1 MKIFECEFCGKQF
14 PRLYFLTRHYERKYK
29 CYTKNEVFVLTEEE
43 CLNKT
48 LNEPILVKKINDNLH
63 DETSDEM
70 SDNMNHFGTQ
80 NEIQNEPNDKMN
92 HFGTQN
98 EIQNEPIDKMNHFGT
113 KNEIQNEPILNEP
126 ILNEPILNEP
136 KNNEPKNNEPNN
148 NEPKNNEP
156 KNNEPILNEPIL
168 NEPKNNEP
176 KNNEPKLNK
185 KIQENENE
193 PFLKI
198 PNLQKVTFE
207 ETCDFN
213 KPVIKF
219 KKEDAIKLVKFNPS
233 PNFKDTDNRK
243 TKMRN
248 YANKKNKTSKNY
260 SHHIQIR
267 DNNRIKYNL
276 LQEQKEA
283 KRIADIDAKYDEMMR
298 QDALEE
304 EQERLKK
311 EQLKKERS
319 SMKQIKQNEPR
330 RPRLSRRSYDNFLM

>member
-14 PRLYFLTRHYERKYK
+14 PRLYFLTRHYERKNK

-70 SDNMNHFGTQ
+70 SDNLNHFGTQ

-98 EIQNEPIDKMNHFGT
+98 EIQNEQNDEMNHFGT
-113 KNEIQNEPILNEP
+113 QNEIQNEPILNEP
-126 ILNEPILNEP
+126 
-136 KNNEPKNNEPNN
+136 KN
-148 NEPKNNEP
+148 
-156 KNNEPILNEPIL
+156 

-260 SHHIQIR
+260 SHHIQVR

-304 EQERLKK
+304 EQERLKQ
-311 EQLKKERS
+311 EQLKKERIAI
-319 SMKQIKQNEPR
+319 KQIKQNEPR

>member
-14 PRLYFLTRHYERKYK
+14 PRLYFLTRHYERKNK
-29 CYTKNEVFVLTEEE
+29 CYTKSEVFVLTEEE

-48 LNEPILVKKINDNLH
+48 LNEPIIVKKINDNLH

-70 SDNMNHFGTQ
+70 SDNLNHFGTQ
-80 NEIQNEPNDKMN
+80 NEIQNEQNDNLN

-98 EIQNEPIDKMNHFGT
+98 EIQNEPIL
-113 KNEIQNEPILNEP
+113 NEPKINEPKNNEP

-136 KNNEPKNNEPNN
+136 K
-148 NEPKNNEP
+148 
-156 KNNEPILNEPIL
+156 LNEPIL

-176 KNNEPKLNK
+176 KNNEPKNNEPKLNEPK
-185 KIQENENE
+185 NNEPKLNE

-198 PNLQKVTFE
+198 QNLQKVTFE
-207 ETCDFN
+207 ETDDFN
-213 KPVIKF
+213 KPVIKY
-219 KKEDAIKLVKFNPS
+219 KKEEPIKLIKFNPN
-233 PNFKDTDNRK
+233 PKFTDTDNRK

-248 YANKKNKTSKNY
+248 YANKKSKTFKNY
-260 SHHIQIR
+260 SNHIQVR

-304 EQERLKK
+304 EHERLKQ
-311 EQLKKERS
+311 EQLKKERIVIN
-319 SMKQIKQNEPR
+319 KIKQNEPR

>member
-14 PRLYFLTRHYERKYK
+14 PRLYFLTRHYERKNK

-48 LNEPILVKKINDNLH
+48 LNEPIIVKKINDNLH

-70 SDNMNHFGTQ
+70 SDNLNHFGTQ
-80 NEIQNEPNDKMN
+80 NEIQNEQNNEMN

-98 EIQNEPIDKMNHFGT
+98 EIQNEPI
-113 KNEIQNEPILNEP
+113 L
-126 ILNEPILNEP
+126 
-136 KNNEPKNNEPNN
+136 NEPKNNEPNN

-168 NEPKNNEP
+168 N
-176 KNNEPKLNK
+176 K

-207 ETCDFN
+207 ETCDFVN

-219 KKEDAIKLVKFNPS
+219 KKEDPIKLVKFNPN
-233 PNFKDTDNRK
+233 PKFNDTDNRK

-248 YANKKNKTSKNY
+248 YANKKNKTFKNY
-260 SHHIQIR
+260 SNHIQVR

-304 EQERLKK
+304 EQDKIK
-311 EQLKKERS
+311 QEQIKKERIAIN
-319 SMKQIKQNEPR
+319 KIKQNEPR

>member
-1 MKIFECEFCGKQF
+1 MLFFKCEYCSKQF
-14 PRLYFLTRHYERKYK
+14 DRKYNLLRHYNKKLKCNLIAQIVTLKEIDCKKY
-29 CYTKNEVFVLTEEE
+29 YSNNNSNANSNDELSDGLNNELVNTNSNANSNDELSDGLNNELVNTNSNTNSNTANNELSDGLNNELVNTNSNTNSNDELSGELKNEL
-43 CLNKT
+43 
-48 LNEPILVKKINDNLH
+48 
-63 DETSDEM
+63 
-70 SDNMNHFGTQ
+70 
-80 NEIQNEPNDKMN
+80 
-92 HFGTQN
+92 
-98 EIQNEPIDKMNHFGT
+98 
-113 KNEIQNEPILNEP
+113 
-126 ILNEPILNEP
+126 
-136 KNNEPKNNEPNN
+136 NNE
-148 NEPKNNEP
+148 
-156 KNNEPILNEPIL
+156 L
-168 NEPKNNEP
+168 
-176 KNNEPKLNK
+176 
-185 KIQENENE
+185 NE

-207 ETCDFN
+207 ETCDFVN
-213 KPVIKF
+213 KPLIKF
-219 KKEDAIKLVKFNPS
+219 KREDAIKLVKFNPS

-304 EQERLKK
+304 EQERLKQEK
-311 EQLKKERS
+311 LKKERND
-319 SMKQIKQNEPR
+319 MKQIKQNEPR